1 MSWAED
7 MGIDYG
13 IIGIEGERL
22 FAIKKFESHIQEL
35 KEELIRR
42 KIYPF
47 VDPSEFVW
55 ETKDGKKI
63 PVGEMEESHIINCIK
78 LCERRIKE
86 INESFD
92 NDYYNDEENV
102 KFELNGFVDS
112 EVEDTEND

>member
-7 MGIDYG
+7 MGIDCG
-13 IIGIEGERL
+13 FLGLEEERL
-22 FAIKKFESHIQEL
+22 SVIKKINNHIAEL

-47 VDPSEFVW
+47 AEPSDFIW

-78 LCERRIKE
+78 FGERKIKE
-86 INESFD
+86 INEYFD
-92 NDYYNDEENV
+92 SYNDDDESDEE
-102 KFELNGFVDS
+102 FENRQFIYK
-112 EVEDTEND
+112 